1 MPIISNDDQFKLLL
15 SCVRHSNNGKVDF
28 LQVARD
34 CGIASKAAATKRY
47 ERLARIYGMQSIHRR
62 PRPKSEYSD
71 MQTKACMKQKLIESQ
86 EGSNTYADDE
96 EGFAEA
102 LKPVIKVEPESIV
115 VVKTEDHDSANHNT
129 KVGWQGDTELMQY
142 YDFPEIK
149 IKEEAGEEMYKRELV
164 HGTRCP
170 GPSHEVCCT
179 SALGQSQHTVISEL
193 GSSKVQGC
201 CNSGSIQSSMK
212 QENQTLQR
220 PEPVQSP
227 FAEGSHPERP
237 FLLD

>member
-1 MPIISNDDQFKLLL
+1 M
-15 SCVRHSNNGKVDF
+15 
-28 LQVARD
+28 
-34 CGIASKAAATKRY
+34 ASTKRY

-170 GPSHEVCCT
+170 GPSHEVKDKKSPQIVVPRKEFVPGDT
-179 SALGQSQHTVISEL
+179 FLTPVKNPKDKLSSQFMYYMADARGVSDPIE
-193 GSSKVQGC
+193 
-201 CNSGSIQSSMK
+201 
-212 QENQTLQR
+212 
-220 PEPVQSP
+220 
-227 FAEGSHPERP
+227 
-237 FLLD
+237 